1 MLPDTMAL
9 PAPAR
14 RSSTRP
20 DSSRGITLAA
30 LRVPLVVKV
39 VGANL
44 AVVALLIAALGTRRS
59 VQATVIVATLL
70 AVAHLAA
77 VLVAL
82 RPIRDLEIAAE
93 RVWHGDYGVRV
104 DHSLVADHEVL
115 RVASMFN
122 ILLDS
127 LAADRARMQALAAEV
142 IEVSD
147 RERAALARELHE
159 STAQHLA
166 ALQLRIS
173 VVARQA
179 TNPVTAQHLAEI
191 RDSAEALTE
200 EVRKLS
206 LTVHPRVL
214 EDLGLVP
221 ALQMLARE
229 SSTGTGI
236 VVDVNA
242 TTLSTRIPTAA
253 ASILYRVA
261 QESVRNAARHGS
273 PRAIRI
279 VVRGD
284 ERSATIEVHDDG
296 HGFDPKLAANPPRGS
311 GLHTLRERLALVDGK
326 LDVKTA
332 PNSGTT
338 LEATIPIP
346 AVSQAVHEEL

>member
-1 MLPDTMAL
+1 MTF

-14 RSSTRP
+14 SRSTRP
-20 DSSRGITLAA
+20 DTPRGISIAA

-44 AVVALLIAALGTRRS
+44 AVVALLIAALGTGRS
-59 VQATVIVATLL
+59 VLVTAVVVTLL
-70 AVAHLAA
+70 VLAHLAA

-82 RPIRDLEIAAE
+82 RPVRDLEVAAK

-104 DHSLVADHEVL
+104 DRSLVADHEVL
-115 RVASMFN
+115 RVGSMFN

-127 LAADRARMQALAAEV
+127 LASDRARMQALAAEV

-166 ALQLRIS
+166 ALQLQLS

-179 TNPVTAQHLAEI
+179 TNPVVSQHLVEI

-200 EVRKLS
+200 EVRQLS
-206 LTVHPRVL
+206 LSVHPRVL
-214 EDLGLVP
+214 EDLGLVA

-229 SSTGTGI
+229 SSNGTGI

-242 TTLSTRIPTAA
+242 TMLAVRIPKAA

-273 PRAIRI
+273 PRTIRI
-279 VVRGD
+279 IVRGD
-284 ERSATIEVHDDG
+284 VRSATIEVHDDG
-296 HGFDPKLAANPPRGS
+296 HGFDPAMAANPRRGS

-338 LEATIPIP
+338 LEATIPIH
-346 AVSQAVHEEL
+346 AVSDAVHEEL